1 MAHIGTG
8 GRLLAPEFT
17 ARVATSPGVHEPYR
31 TLSEDMHSLTGAR
44 TAGLG
49 ANMIGT
55 LGMRREGSNMEPG
68 SLTNGN
74 SSISHSL
81 EAGREMREQKT
92 HDRGG
97 EHHRGRAG
105 GWEA

>member
-1 MAHIGTG
+1 MAHVGAG
-8 GRLLAPEFT
+8 SRLLGPEFT

-31 TLSEDMHSLTGAR
+31 TLSGDTHSLTRAG
-44 TAGLG
+44 TAGSG

-55 LGMRREGSNMEPG
+55 LGVRREVSSMEPG

-81 EAGREMREQKT
+81 ELVGK
-92 HDRGG
+92 
-97 EHHRGRAG
+97 
-105 GWEA
+105 